1 VSENAYQ
8 EVAGQDA
15 FHFEPLAPLAVKGK
29 VKPLLVYQVTPASS
43 GETGE
48 QDGSG

>member
-1 VSENAYQ
+1 
-8 EVAGQDA
+8 
-15 FHFEPLAPLAVKGK
+15 